1 MQEDPTGAG
10 VKKRTQRKK
19 NAARG
24 DSDGVFHF
32 IELPKGRDSF
42 FDEAARRVGAD
53 REDCKRKKAPQRKS
67 GGAGEEAD

>member
-1 MQEDPTGAG
+1 MRRNAVIKNG
-10 VKKRTQRKK
+10 RRHKK

-53 REDCKRKKAPQRKS
+53 REDCKRKKSPSAKKRRGKR
-67 GGAGEEAD
+67 